1 MTTDRPR
8 IVRRDRSEII
18 NAARAA
24 WRHLKSDDKTDFQYW
39 LKIGAALKLGREECL
54 RTAGTNRP
62 SGKRYAKTMNEWLK
76 GEHRGDIDQGDRSRL
91 LELMDNLPAISPM
104 AESLLRV
111 RWYEALQFSLGS
123 SCSRCRAGPLASKSV
138 RGVIGHQLNLTKMQ
152 L

>member
-24 WRHLKSDDKTDFQYW
+24 WWHLKSDDKTDFQYW

-76 GEHRGDIDQGDRSRL
+76 REHLGDIDQGDRSRL
-91 LELMDNLPAISPM
+91 P
-104 AESLLRV
+104 
-111 RWYEALQFSLGS
+111 
-123 SCSRCRAGPLASKSV
+123 RADG
-138 RGVIGHQLNLTKMQ
+138 
-152 L
+152 